1 MKLVLDV
8 QPERFESMI
17 ARLDHR
23 VVQAWAADYMNSM
36 AGPTDYRKPLEWIA
50 GSSCDDL
57 IAVAIVHTLNIVNRL
72 DRDRHY
78 AERVGEG
85 RHGWRAEFR
94 QPPNELDRVATALL
108 SELADRLGALDSI
121 DCGRWVGEL
130 LSRAPNMLDRGD
142 GQGRPRRV
150 GQLEDGC
157 TAVLA
162 RVAVRSWSDDLR
174 AALISGLRLNTR
186 GTWARHIVNVA
197 LAVCDSDGTLANE
210 MFRVALEPVE
220 RQVVEES
227 GKGQFYDNW
236 SDWHYREWTNGLG
249 VAIALG
255 HKDIDLVKWVSD
267 RCRPLP
273 LSVWDVEAD
282 SASFYSADPV
292 AQFWFLVAFHAIV
305 HRDEAGLVVDRAEV
319 RALAE
324 LLWSHCHFVGQ
335 YLDNHSENSVAAEY
349 AARCAIEYG
358 EPSGGWLLDQVDSR
372 EVGPRALSAIMSQ
385 RARKRAREQPTDAD
399 SEAKV
404 TIKFLRVASVRFGD
418 GSRFGLEDLKY
429 WSDLWLLLEAAEEAE
444 RTAKAMLAILP
455 RDHESR
461 RVLGRVYEITVLK
474 LLSLV
479 ATSTI
484 KLSPAMERVVTRLY
498 RDLWADSY
506 IPEHERTD
514 RRQIDEWLSRSA
526 LSVSGKWDRES
537 YHQVDVVDVR
547 DNLTIGA
554 GRRREGEATVG
565 NDVDP

>member
-1 MKLVLDV
+1 
-8 QPERFESMI
+8 
-17 ARLDHR
+17 
-23 VVQAWAADYMNSM
+23 
-36 AGPTDYRKPLEWIA
+36 
-50 GSSCDDL
+50 
-57 IAVAIVHTLNIVNRL
+57 
-72 DRDRHY
+72 
-78 AERVGEG
+78 
-85 RHGWRAEFR
+85 
-94 QPPNELDRVATALL
+94 
-108 SELADRLGALDSI
+108 
-121 DCGRWVGEL
+121 
-130 LSRAPNMLDRGD
+130 MLDRGD
-142 GQGRPRRV
+142 DQERPRRV
-150 GQLEDGC
+150 GQLEDAC

-162 RVAVRSWSDDLR
+162 RVAMRSWSDDLR

-186 GTWARHIVNVA
+186 GTWARHIVDVA
-197 LAVCDSDGTLANE
+197 LAVRDSDRTLANE
-210 MFRVALEPVE
+210 MFRVALEQGE

-249 VAIALG
+249 VAIALA
-255 HKDIDLVKWVSD
+255 HEDIDLVKWVSD

-305 HRDEAGLVVDRAEV
+305 HRGEAGLVVDPAEV

-349 AARCAIEYG
+349 AARCAIECG
-358 EPSGGWLLDQVDSR
+358 EPSCGWLLDQVDSR
-372 EVGPRALSAIMSQ
+372 EVGPRALWAIMCQ
-385 RARKRAREQPTDAD
+385 RARKRAREEPTDAD

-404 TIKFLRVASVRFGD
+404 TVKFLRVASDRFGD

-429 WSDLWLLLEAAEEAE
+429 WSDLWLLLEAVEETE
-444 RTAKAMLAILP
+444 GTAKAMLAILP
-455 RDHESR
+455 RDREFR

-479 ATSTI
+479 ASTI
-484 KLSPAMERVVTRLY
+484 KLSRAMESVVTRLY

-506 IPEHERTD
+506 IPQHERTD

-526 LSVSGKWDRES
+526 LSVNGRWDRES
-537 YHQVDVVDVR
+537 YHQVDMEDVR
-547 DNLTIGA
+547 DNVTIGA

-565 NDVDP
+565 NEVDP